1 MRRTFLRRSALCELE
16 VANASAPVEL
26 RRGLVVLVGVVERAV
41 VHRIDGQIAVVS
53 PSITRCTLTTCAIE
67 KMLFSRQGVRRIS

>member
-16 VANASAPVEL
+16 VTNASAPVEL

-41 VHRIDGQIAVVS
+41 VHRIDRQIAVVS
-53 PSITRCTLTTCAIE
+53 PSIPRCTLTTCAVE
-67 KMLFSRQGVRRIS
+67 KMLFA